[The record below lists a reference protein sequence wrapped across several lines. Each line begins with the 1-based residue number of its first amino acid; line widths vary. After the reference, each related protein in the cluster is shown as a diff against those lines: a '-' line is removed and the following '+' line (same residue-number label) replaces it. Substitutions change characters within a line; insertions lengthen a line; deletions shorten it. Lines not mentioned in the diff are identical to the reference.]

1 MMIELLAIVAMSLS
15 IVAVWSPVR
24 HAWIGMYIMFIG
36 LALLAQWIAPIALM
50 SLCVFALVV
59 WLSTLKKT
67 KLLSIGVNTLVVLV
81 TLVAAA
87 RLAPGFTNIL
97 LLEDTQLSN
106 NTGWSALRFSADKVS
121 IGLFLLVA
129 HRELLCKTFKECT
142 RILAPN
148 IVPIIVGC
156 MGIYV
161 VGLIVGFAT
170 LDVTISPL
178 VLVWLF
184 RNLIFTVVAEEAFFR
199 GFIQSRLQSSIA
211 SPHAPIYALLISAVL
226 FGLVH
231 IYGGWEY
238 GLLATIAGVLYGYVF
253 MKTGRIEP
261 SIVAHSVL
269 NTGHVLLL
277 SYP

>member
-1 MMIELLAIVAMSLS
+1 MLELLAISAMSLS
-15 IVAVWSPVR
+15 IAAVWSPVR
-24 HAWIGMYIMFIG
+24 HAWIGVYSVFII
-36 LALLAQWIAPIALM
+36 LALLAQWIKPIALL
-50 SLCVFALVV
+50 SLSVFALVV

-67 KLLSIGVNTLVVLV
+67 KLVAVGVNTLVVLV

-129 HRELLCKTFKECT
+129 HRELLCKTLKECN
-142 RILAPN
+142 RILVPN
-148 IVPIIVGC
+148 IVPVIVGC
-156 MGIYV
+156 LGMYL
-161 VGLIVGFAT
+161 VGLMVGFAT
-170 LDVTISPL
+170 VDVTWSPL
-178 VLVWLF
+178 VFVWLF

-199 GFIQSRLQSSIA
+199 GFIQSRLQSSIV

-238 GLLATIAGVLYGYVF
+238 GFLATLAGILYGYVF
-253 MKTGRIEP
+253 MKTGRIEL

-269 NTGHVLLL
+269 NTGHVILL